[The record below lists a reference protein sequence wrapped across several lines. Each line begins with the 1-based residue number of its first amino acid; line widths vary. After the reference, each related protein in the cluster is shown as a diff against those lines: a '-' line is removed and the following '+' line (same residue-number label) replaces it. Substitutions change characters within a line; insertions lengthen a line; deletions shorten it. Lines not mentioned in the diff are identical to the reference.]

1 MILGISIRK
10 NAKNIDVC
18 VKTYFYMRHKIL
30 DCIREF
36 MGIVD
41 GIEIIW
47 RGTSGLKVLMMVK
60 KSLEQRI

>member
-1 MILGISIRK
+1 MILGLSIRK

-41 GIEIIW
+41 GIEII
-47 RGTSGLKVLMMVK
+47 
-60 KSLEQRI
+60 